1 MSKYH
6 ALAERDIE
14 RLAKDWITQNPHQA
28 LRLSVDAH
36 KNWHRCVC
44 ALHHLSIDESGRV
57 VRSPRNPCV
66 RVIFMD
72 PTNHIPSVTLFH
84 YLNGSMPLTDDERYH
99 LAHCA
104 YCQSVVAEYKKYID
118 PAMIPA
124 A

>member
-1 MSKYH
+1 MAPVYSDHGYGGGTFVFREGLGRTTQDVASRSIRIEARACCPRERTKRMSKYH

-57 VRSPRNPCV
+57 VLKPP
-66 RVIFMD
+66 
-72 PTNHIPSVTLFH
+72 
-84 YLNGSMPLTDDERYH
+84 
-99 LAHCA
+99 
-104 YCQSVVAEYKKYID
+104 
-118 PAMIPA
+118 
-124 A
+124 